1 MLHFSDDEFAQR
13 RARLCDAMKNAKL
26 DALLIFAQESMFWL
40 TGYDTFGYA
49 FFQCLVFKAN
59 GDMILLTRSADLR
72 QARRTSNISD
82 IHIWTDSA
90 SANPAKELQN
100 LMSDMGLLGTQIG
113 VEYDTHGL
121 TAYNGKLLDEAL
133 SSFANLHDNSNLIS
147 HLRTIKSADEIK
159 YIKKAARGADDA
171 LDAALE
177 LTKAGVDEG
186 EILAAMQ
193 GAIFV
198 KGGDYP
204 ANEFIIGSGADA
216 LLCRYKSGRRKLS
229 KNDQLTLEWAGTQA
243 HYHVAMMRT
252 LIIGKPK
259 PQHVEYFEAALEA
272 LHAVEEAMQPGN
284 TFSDVFNAHARAM
297 DNAGLGRHRLNAC
310 GYNLGIRFSP
320 SWMDGPMFFQGNT
333 FQIQPDM
340 SLFAHMIIMDSATE
354 TAMCLGQTYL
364 TRDGKPK
371 SLSRH
376 NLELVVL

>member
-193 GAIFV
+193 SAIFV

-229 KNDQLTLEWAGTQA
+229 KNDQLTLLVNSPIVWPRP
-243 HYHVAMMRT
+243 M
-252 LIIGKPK
+252 IIWQTKNTVPRL
-259 PQHVEYFEAALEA
+259 PFENS
-272 LHAVEEAMQPGN
+272 VTTIGNRPNGWPGN
-284 TFSDVFNAHARAM
+284 WMKYSN
-297 DNAGLGRHRLNAC
+297 
-310 GYNLGIRFSP
+310 P
-320 SWMDGPMFFQGNT
+320 SQ
-333 FQIQPDM
+333 
-340 SLFAHMIIMDSATE
+340 
-354 TAMCLGQTYL
+354 
-364 TRDGKPK
+364 
-371 SLSRH
+371 
-376 NLELVVL
+376 